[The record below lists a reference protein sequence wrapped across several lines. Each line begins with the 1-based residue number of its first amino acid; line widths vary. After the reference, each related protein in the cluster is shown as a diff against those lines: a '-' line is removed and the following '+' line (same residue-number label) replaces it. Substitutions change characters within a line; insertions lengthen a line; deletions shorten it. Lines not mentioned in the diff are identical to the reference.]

1 MKIKGKVTIITG
13 AASGI
18 GLSLARKFRKERA
31 GTIVVC
37 DIDEAR
43 IQEVADEINGI
54 PVICDVTDSDGIKKL
69 VNDTEMQFGGIDLFC
84 SNAGILVEGGL
95 KTSRKVWEKVMDI
108 NLMAHVYAAQACL
121 PGMISRGRG
130 YFLNTVSAAGLL
142 TEINSLSYSVSKHAA
157 MGFAEWIAIMY
168 GSKGIGVTVLCP
180 QAVQTPMIN
189 DRENGG
195 VAGLDGV
202 LLPDDVADCAV
213 TALEEEKFL
222 AFPHPEVKGY
232 TEKKAVNYDRW
243 ISAMQRL
250 KEKYPV
256 NI

>member
-18 GLSLARKFRKERA
+18 GLSLARRFRKEEA

-43 IQEVADEINGI
+43 IHEVADEINGI
-54 PVICDVTDSDGIKKL
+54 PVVCDVTDFDGIKKIA
-69 VNDTEMQFGGIDLFC
+69 NDTEMQFGGIDLFC
-84 SNAGILVEGGL
+84 SNAGILVDGGL
-95 KTSRKVWEKVMDI
+95 NTSKKVWTKVMDI
-108 NLMAHVYAAQACL
+108 NLMAHIYAAEACL

-168 GSKGIGVTVLCP
+168 GSLGIGVTVLCP
-180 QAVQTPMIN
+180 QAVQTPMIDN
-189 DRENGG
+189 REKGG
-195 VAGLDGV
+195 VAGVDGV
-202 LLPDDVADCAV
+202 LMPDDVADCAMS
-213 TALEEEKFL
+213 ALEEERFL
-222 AFPHPEVKGY
+222 ALPHPEVKAY
-232 TEKKAVNYDRW
+232 HEKKAVDYDRW
-243 ISAMQRL
+243 ITGMQKL
-250 KEKYPV
+250 KEKYSV